1 MVNPEK
7 KKSRNIG
14 SKSKR
19 LLIHSEDAVE
29 LRITWEEAQELLR
42 PAPSAKPTI
51 VMVDNHEFE
60 EYDVSIYPTMSGGGT
75 PVGPMLAG
83 DPKSF
88 FSYYLV

>member
-1 MVNPEK
+1 MNGDSMHQQMVIPEK

-19 LLIHSEDAVE
+19 LLMHSEDAIE

-42 PAPSAKPTI
+42 PPPSAKPTI

-60 EYDVSIYPTMSGGGT
+60 EYDVSI
-75 PVGPMLAG
+75 
-83 DPKSF
+83 DPIVTV
-88 FSYYLV
+88 LVIISVKA